1 MITFGILATSPITHE
16 WMTAV
21 NATGA
26 YRLGAVYSRTLAKA
40 QAFGE
45 AYGSDVLAYDSLE
58 AFLADPAL
66 DLVYIASP
74 NGLHVAHS
82 RLALEAGKHVVVEKP
97 AVLRPAEW
105 AELLSLAKEKKVMLF
120 EAARNVHE
128 KAVTLIADFLK
139 DQEIL
144 GANLRYGKYSSKMP
158 ALLAGEPPNV
168 FSAKFGGGALM
179 DLGIYPLYLAHYW
192 FGKPDRVAYQA
203 QKWAWDVD
211 LAGQAQLF
219 YGDSLVT
226 LQTAKNYT
234 TYLPSEIYTR
244 QGTVILDS
252 IEAIGSVRFRDLS
265 GQERILPVT
274 AASHQMEE
282 EAAAFARMI
291 EVEDWSAW
299 ENWAQLAQEVHET
312 IWNLRQDAALVFE
325 GDEDVKELS

>member
-1 MITFGILATSPITHE
+1 MITFGILATSSIAHE
-16 WMTAV
+16 WMKAV
-21 NATGA
+21 NTTGS
-26 YRLGAVYSRTLAKA
+26 YRLGAVYSRDLVKA

-45 AYGSDVLAYDSLE
+45 GYGSEVVAYDSLE

-74 NGLHVAHS
+74 NSLHVEHS

-105 AELLSLAKEKKVMLF
+105 AELLSLAKKNKVMLF

-128 KAVTLIADFLK
+128 KAVALVADFLK

-158 ALLAGEPPNV
+158 ALLVGELPNV

-192 FGKPDRVAYQA
+192 FGKPEQVSYQA
-203 QKWAWDVD
+203 QKWDWDVD
-211 LAGQAQLF
+211 LAGQAQLL
-219 YGDSLVT
+219 YGDCLVT

-244 QGTVILDS
+244 QGTLILDS
-252 IEAIGSVRFRDLS
+252 IEEIGAVRFRDLA
-265 GQERILPVT
+265 GQEQTLPVT
-274 AASHQMEE
+274 PASHQMAE
-282 EAAAFARMI
+282 EAATFAQMI
-291 EVEDWSAW
+291 EAEDWSAW
-299 ENWAQLAQEVHET
+299 ESWAQLAQDVHET

-325 GDEDVKELS
+325 GD